1 MNDSDIEEIYDN
13 DNYDDYNPEEALQ
26 EALQE
31 NDFIDNQQEDTNV
44 GENDISKKKE
54 YIATVKGV
62 SVQAIIEGKILHAIG
77 DDEGLLQRLKQKYN
91 ILYFNPAMLQDA
103 YEVITG
109 KQTFSLKK
117 YPTREIQ
124 ADFIRYHKLLSNE

>member
-1 MNDSDIEEIYDN
+1 MNDSDIEEIYD
-13 DNYDDYNPEEALQ
+13 DYNPEDAMREALQ
-26 EALQE
+26 D
-31 NDFIDNQQEDTNV
+31 NDRIEYEQQDTNV
-44 GENDISKKKE
+44 GENDISKKRE

-91 ILYFNPAMLQDA
+91 ILYFNPVMLQEA

>member
-1 MNDSDIEEIYDN
+1 MNDSDIEEIYD
-13 DNYDDYNPEEALQ
+13 DYDPEQAMREALQ
-26 EALQE
+26 D
-31 NDFIDNQQEDTNV
+31 NDIIEHDHHDVNV
-44 GENDISKKKE
+44 GENDISKKRE

-91 ILYFNPAMLQDA
+91 ILYFNPAMLQEA

>member
-1 MNDSDIEEIYDN
+1 MNDSDIEEIYD
-13 DNYDDYNPEEALQ
+13 PEEAMRD
-26 EALQE
+26 ALQN
-31 NDFIDNQQEDTNV
+31 NDEIGNESDHDHHDV
-44 GENDISKKKE
+44 GVGDNDISKKRE

-62 SVQAIIEGKILHAIG
+62 SVQAIIESKILHAIG

-91 ILYFNPAMLQDA
+91 ILYLNPAMLQEA

>member
-1 MNDSDIEEIYDN
+1 MNDSDIEEIYD
-13 DNYDDYNPEEALQ
+13 DYNPEDAMREALQ
-26 EALQE
+26 D
-31 NDFIDNQQEDTNV
+31 NDIIEHEHTRDRDV
-44 GENDISKKKE
+44 GENDISKKRE

>member
-1 MNDSDIEEIYDN
+1 MNDSDIEEIYD
-13 DNYDDYNPEEALQ
+13 DYDPEQAMREALQ
-26 EALQE
+26 D
-31 NDFIDNQQEDTNV
+31 NDIILADHHDANV
-44 GENDISKKKE
+44 GENDISKKRE